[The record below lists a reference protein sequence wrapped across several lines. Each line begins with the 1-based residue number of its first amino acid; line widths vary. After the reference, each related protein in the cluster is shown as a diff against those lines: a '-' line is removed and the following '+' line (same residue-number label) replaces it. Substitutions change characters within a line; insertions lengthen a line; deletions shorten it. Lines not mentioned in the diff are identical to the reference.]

1 MKTIYSFS
9 HQVLTLALILLASSS
24 TFAYDFIYVNDF
36 HIDGFAYKI
45 ISDEEPRSV
54 VLMEIA
60 DCTEHVVI
68 PTTVT
73 YNGLQYEVTTMGVFG
88 PMFSIDAQSTIKSIF
103 ISKTIQVVNMGALCD
118 CPHLCS
124 IVVDEENPYLDSRND
139 CNAIIASKDWGT
151 QANTLIAGCQT
162 TTIPHSVREIGSY
175 AFAYCDSL
183 KHIKIPNGVTKI
195 GNSAFYECTS
205 LSSIILPETLTTLSN
220 EWVFGSCKNLKEVY
234 FYATTLPYIAY
245 GVFRNLNPIIYV
257 PAESLAAYKSALY
270 WQDFDIRPMDV
281 TTSIE
286 DIHTSHSSGTKLL
299 RDGKILIIHEGKTY
313 NIMGS
318 LIK

>member
-1 MKTIYSFS
+1 MKIENGKWNGYNVKKWYPDAFASGYCGGEGDGTNLTWTLDKDG
-9 HQVLTLALILLASSS
+9 VLTISGTGAM
-24 TFAYDFIYVNDF
+24 YDYSENGTQFNN
-36 HIDGFAYKI
+36 
-45 ISDEEPRSV
+45 SDIKSV
-54 VLMEIA
+54 VIE
-60 DCTEHVVI
+60 D
-68 PTTVT
+68 
-73 YNGLQYEVTTMGVFG
+73 
-88 PMFSIDAQSTIKSIF
+88 
-103 ISKTIQVVNMGALCD
+103 
-118 CPHLCS
+118 
-124 IVVDEENPYLDSRND
+124 
-139 CNAIIASKDWGT
+139 
-151 QANTLIAGCQT
+151 
-162 TTIPHSVREIGSY
+162 
-175 AFAYCDSL
+175 
-183 KHIKIPNGVTKI
+183 GVTSI

-270 WQDFDIRPMDV
+270 WQDFDVRPMDV